1 MPVQRRILGAA
12 AILLIASA
20 VVLWLCQ
27 PAAGGPWEYY
37 WQSSLAFCWHIGVVL
52 AAAWLA
58 YDDVQ
63 RIPGWL
69 LLILPLAF
77 IVLLRLKWFFLLL
90 LPLLVLYA
98 VTRRLLMPPKGRNR
112 R

>member
-27 PAAGGPWEYY
+27 PAAGGPWELL
-37 WQSSLAFCWHIGVVL
+37 WLDAMGFSWRMGAVL

-58 YDDVQ
+58 YEDVQ

-69 LLILPLAF
+69 LLFVAVAIT
-77 IVLLRLKWFFLLL
+77 VLWRLKWLLLFL
-90 LPLLVLYA
+90 LPLLILYA
-98 VTRRLLMPPKGRNR
+98 VGRRLLTPPKGQNR